1 MAPDVSVVIPSFN
14 TRELTAQCV
23 ASVLAHTSAPGCE
36 VLVIDN
42 GSADGSAEALRQ
54 RFPGVAVHANA
65 ENLGFARAANQGL
78 RLSRAP
84 FVVLLNS
91 DAYLTDDAPGA
102 MVRHA
107 RADDRIGALGCRVRN
122 ADGSHQPSAGRF
134 PTLPLEVSDQFL
146 RPLSWMP
153 SRWRGNCVLSED
165 FPHATD
171 VDWIAGS
178 CLLLRR
184 AALDEVGPLDEQ
196 FTFGEE
202 DIDLGARL
210 RQAGWRVVYDPGA
223 SVVHL
228 GGRSRVFNPD
238 AAERFFEGRYRLYAK
253 HRGRLTARLYRQIV
267 LASIAARWL
276 AAERRRLTASSSAQ
290 TSPNPYART
299 WLSIRR
305 W

>member
-1 MAPDVSVVIPSFN
+1 MIPSFN

-23 ASVLAHTSAPGCE
+23 ASVLAHTAAVGCE

-42 GSADGSAEALRQ
+42 ASADGSAGALRE
-54 RFPGVAVHANA
+54 RFPAIAVHTNT

-91 DAYLTDDAPGA
+91 DAYLTDDALA
-102 MVRHA
+102 TMVQHA
-107 RADDRIGALGCRVRN
+107 RAQDRIAALGCRVCN

-153 SRWRGNCVLSED
+153 RRWRGNCVLSRD
-165 FPHATD
+165 FACAVD

-184 AALDEVGPLDEQ
+184 AALEEVGPLDEQ

-210 RQAGWRVVYDPGA
+210 RRAGWRVVYDPGA

-228 GGRSRVFNPD
+228 GGQSRVFNPD

-253 HRGRLTARLYRQIV
+253 HRGSTTARAYRQIV
-267 LASIAARWL
+267 LASVAARWL
-276 AAERRRLTASSSAQ
+276 AAECRRLVAPSRPHV
-290 TSPNPYART
+290 SPNPYART
-299 WLSIRR
+299 WQSIRR